1 MWPPFLPFR
10 KFLPSSGVLR
20 SLLGSVLWRKGTSYK
35 AALLVVSGQKASL
48 VYTERPCLKT
58 KRGGPG
64 WEPAGFGQ
72 SGQGTAR
79 PAAGVRPRRRR
90 ARPEEQQPGGR
101 PRANERRGGAIGSAS
116 PGSGSALADALS
128 APPSRAP
135 ARARPGRRFPPSLSW
150 APSAAAAPSLPPSL
164 PPARAAEAARSTER
178 IDRPALRPPARLPG
192 PSLTPGSIRQAAAAA
207 AEAAALWRRLRRQG
221 KAAAARP
228 GVPLPRHFGP
238 GASAARA

>member
-90 ARPEEQQPGGR
+90 ARPEEQQPGG
-101 PRANERRGGAIGSAS
+101 
-116 PGSGSALADALS
+116 
-128 APPSRAP
+128 PP
-135 ARARPGRRFPPSLSW
+135 FPTNRSLLHRSCQNKKQPSWLKFETSE
-150 APSAAAAPSLPPSL
+150 AQSSYESLVHYYSSL
-164 PPARAAEAARSTER
+164 
-178 IDRPALRPPARLPG
+178 
-192 PSLTPGSIRQAAAAA
+192 
-207 AEAAALWRRLRRQG
+207 
-221 KAAAARP
+221 
-228 GVPLPRHFGP
+228 
-238 GASAARA
+238 